1 MISEL
6 DFPSHKPSAGIFL
19 LTFSW
24 GLGYTQE
31 GADMGP
37 QISVGTWSTSSL
49 LQWTQQN
56 KAVLYYV
63 SFIIPTASWSLFFSP
78 SKTSMMLQL
87 QVETCFLQQIRTSP
101 SWVFSQEGS
110 TWAPPGLTWVHALQ
124 TELVPPVSEGHSL
137 IRSCRSLKRHHN

>member
-31 GADMGP
+31 GANMGP
-37 QISVGTWSTSSL
+37 QISVGTWSTSFR

-78 SKTSMMLQL
+78 LQNLHDASASSWNMLSPADPDFSLLGILSGGEHLGSSWAHLGSCSPNWTSATSFWRPQSNQIVQIIKT
-87 QVETCFLQQIRTSP
+87 
-101 SWVFSQEGS
+101 
-110 TWAPPGLTWVHALQ
+110 PP
-124 TELVPPVSEGHSL
+124 
-137 IRSCRSLKRHHN
+137 